1 MLQPATLKFLQSLKK
16 NNSKEWFD
24 ANRKLYES
32 AKVDFAALV
41 DAIIH
46 SFGKKDPSI
55 AGLLAKEC
63 VFRINRD
70 VRFSKNK
77 DPYKTNMGASI
88 TAGGKKVM
96 MAGYY
101 FHFEPSGKSFVG
113 GGLYMAEPDKLKK
126 VRQEIDY
133 GWNEFSKIIQHKK
146 FKENYTDLDRSEGMS
161 LVREP
166 KGYEKDNPAIDYIKL
181 KSWIALKPISDKE
194 LTEKELVKTIT
205 TSFEAL
211 YPLIV
216 FLNKALSE

>member
-1 MLQPATLKFLQSLKK
+1 MLQPTTLKFLQALKK

-24 ANRKLYES
+24 TNRKQYES

-101 FHFEPSGKSFVG
+101 FHLEPGGKSFVG

-133 GWNEFSKIIQHKK
+133 GWSEFSKIIQNKK

-181 KSWIALKPISDKE
+181 KSWIALKSISDKE
-194 LTEKELVKTIT
+194 LTDKELVKTIT

>member
-1 MLQPATLKFLQSLKK
+1 MLQASTIKFLQALKK
-16 NNSKEWFD
+16 NNNKEWFD
-24 ANRKLYES
+24 VNRKQYEL
-32 AKVDFAALV
+32 AKADFAALV
-41 DAIIH
+41 DAVIN

-55 AGLLAKEC
+55 AGLVAKNC

-77 DPYKTNMGASI
+77 EPYKSNMGASI
-88 TAGGKKVM
+88 TAGGKKSM
-96 MAGYY
+96 LAGYY
-101 FHFEPSGKSFVG
+101 FHLEPGGNSFVG

-133 GWNEFSKIIQHKK
+133 NWDAFSKITKHKR
-146 FKENYTDLDRSEGMS
+146 FKEVYGDLDKSEGMS

-166 KGYEKDNPAIDYIKL
+166 KGYEKENPAIDYIKL

-211 YPLIV
+211 NPMIS
-216 FLNKALSE
+216 FLNSALLD

>member
-1 MLQPATLKFLQSLKK
+1 MLQPTTLKFLQSLKK

-24 ANRKLYES
+24 ANRKQYEI
-32 AKVDFAALV
+32 AKADFAGLIDSV
-41 DAIIH
+41 IKT
-46 SFGKKDPSI
+46 FGKKDPSI
-55 AGLLAKEC
+55 ANLLAREC

-77 DPYKTNMGASI
+77 EPYKSNMGASI
-88 TAGGKKVM
+88 TAGGKKIA

-101 FHFEPSGKSFVG
+101 FHLEPGGKSFVG

-133 GWNEFSKIIQHKK
+133 NWDAFSKILKNKK
-146 FKENYTDLDRSEGMS
+146 FKEQFGDLDKSEGMS

-181 KSWIALKPISDKE
+181 KSWIGLKQIPDKA

-205 TSFEAL
+205 AAFEAL
-211 YPLIV
+211 QPMII
-216 FLNKALSE
+216 FLNSALSE

>member
-1 MLQPATLKFLQSLKK
+1 MLQSTTLKFLQSLKK

-24 ANRKLYES
+24 TNRKQYES
-32 AKVDFAALV
+32 AKADFAALV
-41 DAIIH
+41 DAIIKNL
-46 SFGKKDPSI
+46 GKKDPSI
-55 AGLLAKEC
+55 AGLSAKNC

-77 DPYKTNMGASI
+77 EPYKTNMGASI
-88 TAGGKKVM
+88 TAGAKKVM

-101 FHFEPSGKSFVG
+101 FHLEPGGKSFVG

-133 GWNEFSKIIQHKK
+133 NWEEFSKIIQDKK
-146 FKENYTDLDRSEGMS
+146 FKSIYADLDKSEGMS

-166 KGYEKDNPAIDYIKL
+166 KGYEKDNPAINYIKL
-181 KSWIALKPISDKE
+181 KSWIALKPITDKQ
-194 LTEKELVKTIT
+194 LTENELVKTIT
-205 TSFEAL
+205 DSFEAL
-211 YPLIV
+211 FPLID

>member
-1 MLQPATLKFLQSLKK
+1 VSLKN

-24 ANRKLYES
+24 QNRKQYELVK
-32 AKVDFAALV
+32 ADFANLV
-41 DAIIH
+41 G
-46 SFGKKDPSI
+46 SVLKQVEKKDTTI
-55 AGLLAKEC
+55 AGLSAKDC

-77 DPYKTNMGASI
+77 APYKTNLGASI
-88 TAGGKKVM
+88 TAGGKKSIL
-96 MAGYY
+96 AGYY
-101 FHFEPSGKSFVG
+101 FHLEPGGNSFVG

-133 GWNEFSKIIQHKK
+133 GWTEFAKIIQHKK
-146 FKENYTDLDRSEGMS
+146 FRENYSDLDKSEGMS

-181 KSWIALKPISDKE
+181 KSWIAMKPITDKQ
-194 LTEKELVKTIT
+194 LTDKDLVKTIC

-211 YPLIV
+211 QPLIV
-216 FLNKALSE
+216 FLNRALSE

>member
-1 MLQPATLKFLQSLKK
+1 MLQPTTLKFLQTLKK

-24 ANRKLYES
+24 VNRKQYEI
-32 AKVDFAALV
+32 AKADFAALV
-41 DAIIH
+41 DAVIK

-55 AGLLAKEC
+55 ATLSAKEC

-77 DPYKTNMGASI
+77 EPYKTNMGASI
-88 TAGGKKVM
+88 TAGGKKIQ

-101 FHFEPSGKSFVG
+101 FHLEPGGKSFVG

-133 GWNEFSKIIQHKK
+133 NWDAFSKILNNKK
-146 FKENYTDLDRSEGMS
+146 FKEQYADLDRSEGMS

-181 KSWIALKPISDKE
+181 KSWIALQPIPDKL

-205 TSFEAL
+205 AAFEAL
-211 YPLIV
+211 YPLII
-216 FLNKALSE
+216 FLNQALSE

>member
-1 MLQPATLKFLQSLKK
+1 MLQTTTLKFLQSLKK

-24 ANRKLYES
+24 LNRKQYES
-32 AKVDFAALV
+32 AKADFAALV
-41 DAIIH
+41 EATIH

-55 AGLLAKEC
+55 AGLSAKEC

-77 DPYKTNMGASI
+77 EPYKSNMGASI

-101 FHFEPSGKSFVG
+101 FHLEPGGKSFVG

-133 GWNEFSKIIQHKK
+133 NWEEFSKVIRHKK
-146 FKENYTDLDRSEGMS
+146 FKTIYSDLDKSEGMS

-181 KSWIALKPISDKE
+181 KSWIAIKPITDKQ

-205 TSFEAL
+205 EAFDAL